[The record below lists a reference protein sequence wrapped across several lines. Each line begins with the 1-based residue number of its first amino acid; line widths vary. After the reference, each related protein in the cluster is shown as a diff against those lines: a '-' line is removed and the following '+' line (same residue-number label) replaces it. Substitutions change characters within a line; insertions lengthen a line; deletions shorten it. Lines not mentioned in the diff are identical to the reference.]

1 MVVKAADKLSG
12 CPYTVSPWQFLLQ
25 QVISAATRLI
35 EQLVVKR
42 PAAHRFP
49 PFTWKSNSPISS
61 ARAATCPPGWMGPTP
76 SGVTSRGGLRI
87 SRVLRNRMR
96 PKTRQSSGATLNTIV
111 KDRKS
116 VVKGKSGSVR
126 EDQGG
131 RRKIKKKKN

>member
-49 PFTWKSNSPISS
+49 PFTWTSNSPISS
-61 ARAATCPPGWMGPTP
+61 ARAATCPPGWLGPTP

-87 SRVLRNRMR
+87 SRVSRTRMR
-96 PKTRQSSGATLNTIV
+96 PKTRPSHGSPINTIV
-111 KDRKS
+111 NNDHTNESQPEADAKAS
-116 VVKGKSGSVR
+116 H
-126 EDQGG
+126 QHH
-131 RRKIKKKKN
+131 IKPGA

>member
-35 EQLVVKR
+35 EHLVVKR
-42 PAAHRFP
+42 PAAHRFT

-76 SGVTSRGGLRI
+76 SGVTSRGGLRT
-87 SRVLRNRMR
+87 SPVLRSRLR
-96 PKTRQSSGATLNTIV
+96 PKHTQSSGPTNHKIIHNT
-111 KDRKS
+111 KKRKRH
-116 VVKGKSGSVR
+116 G
-126 EDQGG
+126 
-131 RRKIKKKKN
+131 

>member
-35 EQLVVKR
+35 EHLVVKR

-61 ARAATCPPGWMGPTP
+61 ARAATCPPGWMDPTP

-96 PKTRQSSGATLNTIV
+96 QKTRQSSGATHKPKVKTASLNKTTPPDGQ
-111 KDRKS
+111 KTQ
-116 VVKGKSGSVR
+116 
-126 EDQGG
+126 ETT
-131 RRKIKKKKN
+131 RR